1 MFNHSWISLY
11 LKLYLAECALNVFA
25 FEGPMYLN
33 VFAAKHPVAEGLA
46 AVIVLA
52 ECLAAEYVEF
62 VLRSAE
68 PFTLLLYNP

>member
-1 MFNHSWISLY
+1 M
-11 LKLYLAECALNVFA
+11 NVFA